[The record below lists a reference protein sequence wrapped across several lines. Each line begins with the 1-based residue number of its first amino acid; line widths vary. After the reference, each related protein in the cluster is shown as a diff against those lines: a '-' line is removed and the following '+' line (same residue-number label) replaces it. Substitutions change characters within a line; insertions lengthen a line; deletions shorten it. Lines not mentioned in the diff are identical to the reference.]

1 MSDVLLNKKATIERC
16 VAQVRDWHRSATDG
30 DDQMRQD
37 AIAMNLQ
44 RACESAIDIANHLIR
59 TQKLGLPQD
68 SRDAFDLLKQ
78 GGIID
83 EEMNSVL
90 KSMVG
95 FRNILVHEYRALDP
109 EIVEAVIQH
118 RLNDLLAFTNIAVE
132 AAK

>member
-16 VAQVRDWHRSATDG
+16 VAHVRSWHLAETDS

-59 TQKLGLPQD
+59 TRKLGLPQD
-68 SRDAFDLLKQ
+68 SRDAFDLLRQ

-83 EEMNSVL
+83 EDLNAVL
-90 KSMVG
+90 KSTVG

-109 EIVEAVIQH
+109 TIVDSIIRE
-118 RLNDLLAFTNIAVE
+118 RLDDLLAFANLAVK
-132 AAK
+132 AGS